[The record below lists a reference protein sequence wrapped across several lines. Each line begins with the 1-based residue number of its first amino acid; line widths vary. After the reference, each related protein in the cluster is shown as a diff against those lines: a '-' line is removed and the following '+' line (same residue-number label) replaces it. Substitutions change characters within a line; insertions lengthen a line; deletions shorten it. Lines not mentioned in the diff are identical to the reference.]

1 MGKSPRSSSS
11 SSSSRVR
18 LPSFAEAFPGYSGYA
33 GYDGYIEFMTKP
45 DPEPSQL
52 PLRRPSPSNTSPAS
66 SSPREWSP
74 AFSDS
79 TYSEPLSPD
88 SERRCSLHTITY
100 RGSLPDLTSSASGSF
115 TRLPSTPPPATPD
128 ISPTQATAAQSFIIL
143 RPQMQSGSLEVAA
156 HSEDSLSQAVQYLRR
171 PYLDLRYQPRRG
183 ASMQREE
190 VAEMSDAEMQR
201 RRHWQEAFNKS
212 HPYACKVKGCDR
224 RYTSSSNLRRHLR
237 LIHLRGQA
245 QSSAVEK
252 RSSPPLSHSS
262 LAASIHSDT
271 SISSMTVRT
280 ASPSP

>member
-18 LPSFAEAFPGYSGYA
+18 LPSFAEAFPGFSGYA

-52 PLRRPSPSNTSPAS
+52 PLRRPSPSNTSPSS
-66 SSPREWSP
+66 SSPRAWSP
-74 AFSDS
+74 ALSDS
-79 TYSEPLSPD
+79 AYSEPLSPEL
-88 SERRCSLHTITY
+88 ERCSSLHTITY
-100 RGSLPDLTSSASGSF
+100 RGSLPDLLNETSSASGSSW
-115 TRLPSTPPPATPD
+115 RLPSTPPPATPD
-128 ISPTQATAAQSFIIL
+128 PSPTQTAAAQSFIIL
-143 RPQMQSGSLEVAA
+143 RPQNQSGSLEVAA

-171 PYLDLRYQPRRG
+171 PYLDLRYQPRQGG
-183 ASMQREE
+183 AGNDMPRED

-252 RSSPPLSHSS
+252 RSSPPASHSAATSTPRGSS
-262 LAASIHSDT
+262 L
-271 SISSMTVRT
+271 
-280 ASPSP
+280 SPGP